1 MKRTLTYLL
10 GSCLFLVTS
19 LVQAQT
25 PSASVCNTVVTHGCT
40 ETVCGTIGDYVR
52 PTDGIKD
59 GDRATG
65 VNTYAFAVN
74 DFSCSCTTTKWATYT
89 WHPCVDTLATICP
102 EVGKVYDPSYPYP
115 SNMYSISSPTGE
127 DDTGCEAC
135 DQAYSDAKSAC
146 ESGTPIKAL
155 AGPSKDGSSVSSNST
170 PSTVDVGGGCSAVP
184 GSQGSFPAWALLC
197 LLGLV
202 IKTRR

>member
-1 MKRTLTYLL
+1 
-10 GSCLFLVTS
+10 
-19 LVQAQT
+19 
-25 PSASVCNTVVTHGCT
+25 
-40 ETVCGTIGDYVR
+40 
-52 PTDGIKD
+52 
-59 GDRATG
+59 
-65 VNTYAFAVN
+65 
-74 DFSCSCTTTKWATYT
+74 
-89 WHPCVDTLATICP
+89 
-102 EVGKVYDPSYPYP
+102 
-115 SNMYSISSPTGE
+115 MYSISSPTGE